1 MLDRTQVVHFVDLLV
16 GFDSIGAAGDQEVQ
30 RPISPE
36 VRSFIIAR
44 LGDRTPSSVYFFH
57 GDANSP
63 SYANRKALAEF
74 FRELADCIDPVS
86 AVNERNDLLAAA
98 KSAREII
105 ADHITEL
112 LRSFCVFDPEGE
124 PIRDTL
130 TGEDAEVV
138 EQEERVLASIDAAI
152 AKAESP

>member
-1 MLDRTQVVHFVDLLV
+1 MFPLV
-16 GFDSIGAAGDQEVQ
+16 GPADVGPADVGPAIEFGRVQ
-30 RPISPE
+30 YRPHAEYI
-36 VRSFIIAR
+36 VR
-44 LGDRTPSSVYFFH
+44 
-57 GDANSP
+57 
-63 SYANRKALAEF
+63 
-74 FRELADCIDPVS
+74 
-86 AVNERNDLLAAA
+86 AVNERDELLAAA

-130 TGEDAEVV
+130 TGEDAEAV

-152 AKAESP
+152 AKAEAA